1 MSIPG
6 PFDTFTSGLVSIVRL
21 TQGVTVTQT
30 DPIQRSIKYLY
41 DIENDRDCRQVRER
55 LTELDLCVTT
65 VLPAAPNSKIWST
78 QKYPPPPPS
87 SSSSSFTLPHMVLAN
102 GQSLSGAAEIL
113 DYLDTKYPSSQS
125 TDTTDQ
131 TLVATAK
138 LILLDLGNYLAELLR
153 YGRGRQV
160 ITAARSDYPEQPLL
174 LYSYEGNQFCRLV
187 REVLCELDVPY
198 ELRNAGKQSPR
209 RAELAKRGS
218 TLCPFLVDPNTGTSM
233 PESKEIVAYL
243 YQTYARWTP
252 PNEVLQWASDVVL
265 PTVRPLLT
273 WVAQWQAG
281 SRGADPEQYAQSIR
295 EAASQI
301 EAMTVSHP
309 VVVYTYDLS
318 PFCTETKALLD
329 RLKIEYKEVS
339 LGLEWI
345 PGLLK
350 EPVLRAALLEN
361 TGQSSLPHIF
371 IGGES
376 IGGLFSGTPGLV
388 PLLEQHQL
396 WNKLTAAQSKS
407 NVFGKKS

>member
-1 MSIPG
+1 MI
-6 PFDTFTSGLVSIVRL
+6 
-21 TQGVTVTQT
+21 
-30 DPIQRSIKYLY
+30 
-41 DIENDRDCRQVRER
+41 
-55 LTELDLCVTT
+55 
-65 VLPAAPNSKIWST
+65 
-78 QKYPPPPPS
+78 
-87 SSSSSFTLPHMVLAN
+87 LAN
-102 GQSLSGAAEIL
+102 GQSFSGAKDIL
-113 DYLDTKYPSSQS
+113 DYLEAKYSSSQS
-125 TDTTDQ
+125 VDTTDRAST
-131 TLVATAK
+131 TLAATAK
-138 LILLDLGNYLAELLR
+138 LILRDMGSYLAVLLR
-153 YGRGRQV
+153 YGRGRHV
-160 ITAARSDYPEQPLL
+160 IAAARPEYPEQPLT

-265 PTVRPLLT
+265 PTVRPLLA
-273 WVAQWQAG
+273 WVAPLQAG
-281 SRGADPEQYAQSIR
+281 SRGADPRQYAQSIQ
-295 EAASQI
+295 EATSQI
-301 EAMTVSHP
+301 NAITASHP

-329 RLKIEYKEVS
+329 RLKIEYIEVS

-345 PGLLK
+345 PGLLN
-350 EPVLRAALLEN
+350 EPVMRAALLEK

-388 PLLEQHQL
+388 PLLEQDQL
-396 WNKLTAAQSKS
+396 MNKLTAVQSKS

>member
-6 PFDTFTSGLVSIVRL
+6 PLDTLTSGLVSIVRL

-78 QKYPPPPPS
+78 QKYPPPPS
-87 SSSSSFTLPHMVLAN
+87 STLPHMVLAN
-102 GQSLSGAAEIL
+102 GESLSGAAEIL
-113 DYLDTKYPSSQS
+113 DYLDMKYSSS
-125 TDTTDQ
+125 RATDTTDQ
-131 TLVATAK
+131 TLAATAK
-138 LILLDLGNYLAELLR
+138 LILLDVGNYLAVLLR

-160 ITAARSDYPEQPLL
+160 IAAARPDYAEQPLL

-187 REVLCELDVPY
+187 REVLCELDIPY

-252 PNEVLQWASDVVL
+252 PNELLQWASDVVL
-265 PTVRPLLT
+265 PTVRPLLAL
-273 WVAQWQAG
+273 VAPWQAG
-281 SRGADPEQYAQSIR
+281 SRGADPEQYAQSIQQ
-295 EAASQI
+295 AISQI
-301 EAMTVSHP
+301 DAMTALHP

-318 PFCTETKALLD
+318 PFCTETKALLG
-329 RLKIEYKEVS
+329 RLKLEYKEIS

-350 EPVLRAALLEN
+350 EPVLRAALLEK

-388 PLLEQHQL
+388 PLLEQDQL
-396 WNKLTAAQSKS
+396 GSKVTAAQAKTKL
-407 NVFGKKS
+407 FEKKL